1 MAKTAYIETLIKP
14 SAEIASL
21 IAQAREQV
29 ELLYSNTSVAQ
40 TQTLPTSLGEFDMP
54 MDTLLHAK
62 PSVAKKIL
70 LDKLIEAN
78 TLLEAKITEEI
89 RTVPDKLTKAS
100 ISLLFTVLNTLN
112 AVLIAPYDD
121 IVLEVQITYNKVVRL
136 VKKLIDLKDEEE
148 RKNLERRLLTELE
161 HIAMS
166 FPLINDIIALIV
178 LIDMM
183 KTLMPVIKDIKG
195 SSSDLYDTAITR
207 CKRINDFFSNAI
219 FVSSQ
224 VAQTLVYAFGIIMK
238 LLSLFGAAFNS
249 SKDFDAKMN
258 EEIAKAAEQDDSIP
272 QMRDTSNDNK
282 NSVKFYATNNIHDF
296 SYNFKTPLT
305 QDPAPKEPNILDG
318 CFPPTELD
326 YMNLCSTTNVGSISD
341 DAINALN
348 APDKFIYEIEDT
360 DDYSLVISNNQ
371 NITKGDIIG
380 YARTLPIKANND
392 GIVEN
397 IEDNIIFCK
406 NIEKSEEDT
415 LSQIEELS
423 KIDLDNLSSE
433 LTDMT
438 DKFSDL
444 SNAEKV
450 LMDYIPYSIIPQI
463 PLNISIEEK
472 NIKQSKNT
480 IIKICENTADDIIK
494 TYQDNIQELAG
505 KTHVESMIQN
515 DKLVELKNEIIDE
528 KNSFFNKV
536 FNFYENYLTNNN
548 LVSEETTNDFLLYS
562 NYMNLYSKIEYDKDN
577 KYILELLRILTDF
590 ISTRYIIE
598 SESLSNS
605 IDELN
610 EICDDVLKE
619 KWSEKQPYIKS
630 LYSAITTSKNLTHY
644 DYYAQ
649 FEKMFKTDF
658 YNLDSSDTNEDVNSE
673 YKSMYDFLV
682 GIADAN
688 DETETPTT
696 DISTDDINA
705 MLNGGG
711 KNEDKKIDTTKAKI
725 RQKIKEICNRYA
737 IIKNVKDYKSIFGK
751 NYTSKPTK
759 DDLIKQTSYEYDI
772 LENYYLKLKNIYINN
787 KSLYNNDAFD
797 KFKEATIETCPIVY
811 YKNEKYNHYLIKT
824 KTDSIEDL
832 YDDENKKKL
841 DAVVNYMS
849 SPYTKVQNNDLKYW
863 ILYCGQA
870 TLMHCI
876 MPMYWSCGLI
886 VAGAPV
892 PMPVIYVPIY
902 FLKGTFSMLFGLG
915 ICGIAIWP
923 MILCVNFSLDT
934 KTILAPINTILDK
947 IKELSEGMITFGQNA
962 LNKSIEEQINKISKS
977 AENYDRELLQ
987 IDSDILDVRHQ
998 LAVNKGLIKIQ
1009 IKKEK
1014 EKIKMQK
1021 NKKREEN

>member
-14 SAEIASL
+14 SAEMAGL
-21 IAQAREQV
+21 ISEAREKV
-29 ELLYSNTSVAQ
+29 ELLYSNTSIAQ
-40 TQTLPTSLGEFDMP
+40 MQTLPSSLGEFDMS
-54 MDTLLHAK
+54 MDSILHSK

-78 TLLEAKITEEI
+78 TLLEAKLNEEFRSI
-89 RTVPDKLTKAS
+89 PDKLTKAS

-121 IVLEVQITYNKVVRL
+121 IILEVQITYNMIVRL
-136 VKKLIDLKDEEE
+136 VKKLINLKDEEE
-148 RKNLERRLLTELE
+148 RKNLERRVLTELE

-183 KTLMPVIKDIKG
+183 KTLIPVLKDIKG
-195 SSSDLYDTAITR
+195 SSPELYDDAIGK
-207 CKRINDFFSNAI
+207 CKRINDFFSKAI
-219 FVSSQ
+219 FISSQ
-224 VAQTLVYAFGIIMK
+224 IAQIVLYAFGIIMK

-249 SKDFDAKMN
+249 SKEFDAKMN
-258 EEIAKAAEQDDSIP
+258 EENAKAEKSDNSIP

-282 NSVKFYATNNIHDF
+282 NSVKFYAINNIHNF

-326 YMNLCSTTNVGSISD
+326 YMNLCSSTNVGSISEE
-341 DAINALN
+341 AINALISPN
-348 APDKFIYEIEDT
+348 KFIYEIEDI
-360 DDYSLVISNNQ
+360 DNYSLMISNNQ
-371 NITKGDIIG
+371 NINKGDIIG
-380 YARTLPIKANND
+380 YVGTLPIKANTD

-406 NIEKSEEDT
+406 NIEKSEEET

-450 LMDYIPYSIIPQI
+450 LMDYIPYALIPQI

-472 NIKQSKNT
+472 NNKQSKNT
-480 IIKICENTADDIIK
+480 IIKTCENAADDMIK

-515 DKLVELKNEIIDE
+515 DKLIELKNGIIAE
-528 KNSFFNKV
+528 KNRFFDNV
-536 FNFYENYLTNNN
+536 FNFYDHYLTRNN
-548 LVSEETTNDFLLYS
+548 LVSEENKNDFLLYS

-577 KYILELLRILTDF
+577 KYVLELLRILTDF

-598 SESLSNS
+598 SESLSTA
-605 IDELN
+605 IDDLN
-610 EICDDVLKE
+610 EICDDVLKQ

-630 LYSAITTSKNLTHY
+630 LYSAITTSKNLNHY

-649 FEKMFKTDF
+649 FEKIFKTNF
-658 YNLDSSDTNEDVNSE
+658 YNLDSSDTNEDINSE
-673 YKSMYDFLV
+673 YKNMYNFLV

-705 MLNGGG
+705 MINGGG
-711 KNEDKKIDTTKAKI
+711 KNEDKKIDTTKAKV

-737 IIKNVKDYKSIFGK
+737 IIKNVKDYKSIYGK
-751 NYTSKPTK
+751 NYTAKATK
-759 DDLIKQTSYEYDI
+759 EELIKQASYEYEI
-772 LENYYLKLKNIYINN
+772 LENYYLKLKNIYIDNA
-787 KSLYNNDAFD
+787 SLYNDDAFD
-797 KFKEATIETCPIVY
+797 KFKEANIETCPIVY

-824 KTDSIEDL
+824 KTDNIEDL
-832 YDDENKKKL
+832 YNDENKKKL

-863 ILYCGQA
+863 LLYCGQA

-886 VAGAPV
+886 VAGAPI

-947 IKELSEGMITFGQNA
+947 IKELSGEMITVGKNA
-962 LNKSIEEQINKISKS
+962 LNKSLEEQIYKISKN

-998 LAVNKGLIKIQ
+998 LTVNKGLIKIQ
-1009 IKKEK
+1009 IEKEK
-1014 EKIKMQK
+1014 EKLKQQK
-1021 NKKREEN
+1021 NKKRGEI